1 MLYKLLIKSLSVKVS
16 LNYVISSRVIQ
27 KRSKECQ
34 PLTPNLFFR
43 LISFY
48 CVFNGS
54 SKLAGE
60 TNQFVKGFRHFVG
73 LFLIS
78 NGSLLLGSYVTTREW
93 QFSPHS
99 YGKKWESLCRLLR
112 NRFLVKIS
120 QNLPPHFWH
129 STLPG
134 PRTSVKGLFGLVLW
148 KYYVWAIS
156 VSNFSPLNAFLLS
169 ILITFPVCLILRGVL
184 ICWVVLCCWLF
195 YIFWI

>member
-1 MLYKLLIKSLSVKVS
+1 MSTTA
-16 LNYVISSRVIQ
+16 
-27 KRSKECQ
+27 
-34 PLTPNLFFR
+34 LTPNLFFR

-48 CVFNGS
+48 CVFDGS
-54 SKLAGE
+54 SKLTGE

-156 VSNFSPLNAFLLS
+156 VPNFSPLNAFLLS
-169 ILITFPVCLILRGVL
+169 ILITFPVCLIMRGVL
-184 ICWVVLCCWLF
+184 SSSFISFPRDVLRHRQTDILNDGVIMKASF
-195 YIFWI
+195 DKLSNLKHFSGM